1 MKQNSQSQDNK
12 ELNGKEEKKKKD
24 ENINKKKEDQI
35 WYKNK

>member
-35 WYKNK
+35 

>member
-12 ELNGKEEKKKKD
+12 ELNGKEKKKKKD

-35 WYKNK
+35 